1 MSSFSKAWSLVKM
14 PNKAYA
20 CPRCELPTLLPHYL
34 DWDKKG
40 QEMYSTCINCGYVAV
55 PNQKKMSSK
64 YLTDE
69 QKDEHKR
76 RGNEINQKLIDDMN
90 RVGTRSGR
98 MPRQKSEFPN
108 PKDIFRHPLEM
119 VLADT
124 GHESLS
130 DLIRA
135 YSRLKAEK
143 DARLPD
149 SMRSSVS
156 DPEQYESELVEDTL
170 SGFEE
175 RNAEHLLNTFLNMNR
190 KVAE

>member
-1 MSSFSKAWSLVKM
+1 MSFFSEAWSLVKM

-20 CPRCELPTLLPHYL
+20 CPQCGMPTLLPNFS
-34 DWDKKG
+34 DWGRQPK
-40 QEMYSTCINCGYVAV
+40 ELHSTCINCGYVAV
-55 PNQKKMSSK
+55 PNQKRMSSK

-69 QKDEHKR
+69 QKDENKR

-90 RVGTRSGR
+90 QVGTRSGR
-98 MPRQKSEFPN
+98 MPRQKTEFPN
-108 PKDIFRHPLEM
+108 PREIFRHPLEM
-119 VLADT
+119 ILADT

-156 DPEQYESELVEDTL
+156 DPEQYESELVEDSL

-175 RNAEHLLNTFLNMNR
+175 RNADYLLNAFLNMKR
-190 KVAE
+190 GGSE

>member
-1 MSSFSKAWSLVKM
+1 MSSFSEAWSLVKM

-34 DWDKKG
+34 EGGIKG
-40 QEMYSTCINCGYVAV
+40 QKMYSTCINCGYVAV
-55 PNQKKMSSK
+55 PNQKKMSAK
-64 YLTDE
+64 YLTDK
-69 QKDEHKR
+69 QKDYDKKR
-76 RGNEINQKLIDDMN
+76 DEEIKQQYLDGFQEI
-90 RVGTRSGR
+90 GSSAGS
-98 MPRQKSEFPN
+98 MPRQKTDFSN
-108 PKDIFRHPLEM
+108 PADIFQHPLEM

-149 SMRSSVS
+149 SMRPSVS
-156 DPEQYESELVEDTL
+156 DPEQYESELVEDAL

-190 KVAE
+190 EVAE